1 MAAQIRIV
9 KEHDTDIPLF
19 FYVAFQVNHTPLEV
33 PDSYIAKSLLRR
45 TYTNP
50 SVYPCFYAA
59 IDGSLPLFLCRN

>member
-33 PDSYIAKSLLRR
+33 PDSYIEKSLLRR
-45 TYTNP
+45 TEIYFSTNP
-50 SVYPCFYAA
+50 SVYPCFY
-59 IDGSLPLFLCRN
+59 G